1 MHPVV
6 APSRSSQTRSVLARF
21 LERVSGNGI
30 FTDVMRLM
38 ALRTSSRSAAPAGV
52 NATPSNRLARR
63 SLIGWNMSVK
73 PSERAEVRS
82 GAPQPDFPLVSL
94 RLKRSLFTQV
104 LECNLDAFV
113 ID

>member
-38 ALRTSSRSAAPAGV
+38 ALRTSSRSAATVDV
-52 NATPSNRLARR
+52 NATPSNRLATRR
-63 SLIGWNMSVK
+63 DLHGWNMWVK
-73 PSERAEVRS
+73 PSVGKSSKGAAGPNERQSARHLH
-82 GAPQPDFPLVSL
+82 A
-94 RLKRSLFTQV
+94 
-104 LECNLDAFV
+104 NLWAS
-113 ID
+113 